1 MKLRVHRPSTSVAVV
16 VLAAAIGFLG
26 YNLGSSQLANAA
38 NTASPVNIADPTHPG
53 NLAAVSSAGALSTSE
68 VPGTPKTPLNLEA
81 EGNVGIITE
90 LVEPTSA
97 SIDLT
102 SLTVAAQEAEN
113 GGGHIRVFLELLGAP
128 KGTAPGDC
136 SADATS
142 VSNIQEFDL
151 DAGTTDTLSPGSPI
165 VMAPA
170 SGDDACV
177 VFGVEA
183 DTGTSTGQV
192 HVSATGFVVSGTY
205 AGPHGTG

>member
-1 MKLRVHRPSTSVAVV
+1 MKLGVHRPSTPVAVV
-16 VLAAAIGFLG
+16 VLAAAIGFFG

-68 VPGTPKTPLNLEA
+68 VPGTPKTPLNL
-81 EGNVGIITE
+81 NVQGTVGTETE
-90 LVEPTSA
+90 LVEPTTA

-102 SLTVAAQEAEN
+102 SLTVAAQEEGN
-113 GGGHIRVFLELLGAP
+113 GGGHIRVFVQLFGAP
-128 KGTAPGDC
+128 KGTAPGHC
-136 SADATS
+136 LADATS
-142 VSNIQEFDL
+142 GGEIQEFDL
-151 DAGTTDTLSPGSPI
+151 DAGTTDTLSPSSPI

-170 SGDDACV
+170 SGEDACV

-192 HVSATGFVVSGTY
+192 YVSATGFVVSGTY
-205 AGPHGTG
+205 TGPHGTD